1 MFKLVVVSLLSL
13 TLACSAQ
20 SGPSER
26 ITLLNVSFDPT
37 RELYQ
42 EVNRAFAASWA
53 ETHAGQIVEIN
64 QSHGGSAKQA
74 RAVVDGLEADVVTL
88 ALGFDIDAIARAGLI
103 DPGWA
108 TELPSGSAPYASP
121 IVFLVRAGNP
131 KGIHDWDD
139 LVRSG
144 VEVITPS
151 PKTSGG
157 ARWNYLA
164 AWGHARAKNGDPA
177 EARAFIQRLYG
188 HVPVLDSGARG
199 ATTTFTERQIGDVL
213 IAWESEARLAL
224 EKLGSEKVEVV
235 IPSKT
240 ILAEPVVA
248 VVDRVVDRRQT
259 RPVAEAYLRFLYSEA
274 GQRIIAANHFR
285 PRTPE
290 LDKLGLSTIKD
301 LGGWKAAHDVHFADG
316 AIFDQISARSP

>member
-1 MFKLVVVSLLSL
+1 MLKPLALALCSL
-13 TLACSAQ
+13 TLACAAP
-20 SGPSER
+20 GGAGEKL
-26 ITLLNVSFDPT
+26 TLLNVSFDPT
-37 RELYQ
+37 RELFQ
-42 EVNRAFAASWA
+42 EVNRAFAATWA
-53 ETHAGQIVEIN
+53 EQHPGQIVEIN

-88 ALGFDIDAIARAGLI
+88 ALGFDVDAIVRAGVI

-108 TELPSGSAPYASP
+108 AELPSGSSPYASP

-131 KGIHDWDD
+131 KNIRGWDD
-139 LVRSG
+139 LVRDG
-144 VEVITPS
+144 VQVITPS

-157 ARWNYLA
+157 ARWAYLG
-164 AWGHARAKNGDPA
+164 AWAQARAKTKDPA
-177 EARAFIQRLYG
+177 QARAFVERLYRN
-188 HVPVLDSGARG
+188 VPVLDSGARG

-224 EKLGSEKVEVV
+224 EKLGSERVELV
-235 IPSKT
+235 IPEQT

-274 GQRIIAANHFR
+274 GQRLIAAHHFR
-285 PRTPE
+285 PRTPALE
-290 LDKLGLSTIKD
+290 GLGFGTIAE
-301 LGGWKAAHDVHFADG
+301 LGGWKAAHDIHFADG
-316 AIFDQISARSP
+316 AIFDQISERTP